1 MRISAKCAACGSDQ
15 FSIPNDTEVDQTVRC
30 ASCGADIGQ
39 KKAVQEQLRSHAKK
53 EAEALIAKALGK
65 SKLFKRK

>member
-15 FSIPNDTEVDQTVRC
+15 FSIPKDTEVDQTVRC

-39 KKAVQEQLRSHAKK
+39 KKAVQEHLRSHAKK
-53 EAEALIAKALGK
+53 EIAKALGK
-65 SKLFKRK
+65 SKLFKKK